1 MKLASGVSRKRGRI
15 EIIPLIDIMFFLLA
29 AFMMV
34 SIHKIK
40 VKSLQVSLPTD
51 VPVAQLESKEDF
63 VSISINAQGQV
74 QLDKELLTD
83 PNALLPRL
91 QGIYATHRDEKFLV
105 SADKD
110 ARSGDM
116 IAVLGKLRTAG
127 FQRVA
132 FSLNGN
138 SGTVPSAGMGP
149 GAPAAAPSAPLSP
162 AAPPSTAVPATPLA
176 PSTPVSMPSM
186 PSTAPAAALPTSPA
200 APPAPPAAPSAPPAA
215 PPAPAASPPAS
226 TNP

>member
-1 MKLASGVSRKRGRI
+1 MKIASQVSRKRGRI

-40 VKSLQVSLPTD
+40 VKSLKVNLPTD
-51 VPVAQLESKEDF
+51 VPVSQLESKEDF
-63 VSISINAQGQV
+63 VSISINALGQV
-74 QLDKELLTD
+74 QLDKEILTD

-91 QGIYATHRDEKFLV
+91 QGIYATNKDEKFLI

-127 FQRVA
+127 FQKVA
-132 FSLNGN
+132 FDLK
-138 SGTVPSAGMGP
+138 SGTAPVLPPGTSVVPESAPAPPPSP
-149 GAPAAAPSAPLSP
+149 GSSAPAAPGSTPT
-162 AAPPSTAVPATPLA
+162 PPTTPAVPA
-176 PSTPVSMPSM
+176 
-186 PSTAPAAALPTSPA
+186 AATSPSVTTPTT
-200 APPAPPAAPSAPPAA
+200 PPPTPEAAPPAAPAAAAPAPAPATPPAA
-215 PPAPAASPPAS
+215 PSKP
-226 TNP
+226 